1 MRTKGSKEKKGVKKT
16 VGKRVAKQIKVSA
29 RAKKI
34 STKKKKTEKEK
45 VKIEKKKTTRK
56 TAKKETKEV
65 KVKVKVKKKKAV
77 GKVIKE
83 ETKKVKVRKEE
94 KAKKKKVAIKTKKKV
109 IPTIEKKVAIKKTL
123 QKSSKMT
130 SDKEVA
136 QPKKAVPK
144 RPKRVLRPEK
154 EERYP
159 PLPIEIL
166 PEEYGEDSIALMTVD
181 PRKLFIYWE
190 VREDTFKKYPGDLTI
205 RVYDVTGIDFNGTNA
220 KSYFDIAV
228 NNRIGSWYIDVNPEK
243 AFIADVGI
251 IDPAGVFITVA
262 RSNKVTTPREEVAE
276 KGVLPPKLYE
286 TGLPKGPPIGYNK

>member
-16 VGKRVAKQIKVSA
+16 AGKGVAKQTKVSA
-29 RAKKI
+29 RVKKI
-34 STKKKKTEKEK
+34 SIKKKRTEKGK

-65 KVKVKVKKKKAV
+65 KVKKKKAI
-77 GKVIKE
+77 GKVVKK

-109 IPTIEKKVAIKKTL
+109 TPTIGKRVSIKKTP
-123 QKSSKMT
+123 QKPSKMIT
-130 SDKEVA
+130 DREVA
-136 QPKKAVPK
+136 LPKKAVPG
-144 RPKRVLRPEK
+144 RPKMVLRPEK

-190 VREDTFKKYPGDLTI
+190 VTEDTFKKYAGNLTI
-205 RVYDVTGIDFNGTNA
+205 RVYDVTGIDFNGTNT
-220 KSYFDIAV
+220 KSYFDITM

-243 AFIADVGI
+243 AFIADIGI
-251 IDPAGVFITVA
+251 IDPAGVFITA
-262 RSNKVTTPREEVAE
+262 IRSNKVATPRAEVAE
-276 KGVLPPKLYE
+276 GGVLPPKLYE
-286 TGLPKGPPIGYNK
+286 TGLPKSPPIGYDK

>member
-16 VGKRVAKQIKVSA
+16 AEKGVAKQTKVSA

-34 STKKKKTEKEK
+34 STKKKKPEKGK

-65 KVKVKVKKKKAV
+65 KAKVKKKKAV
-77 GKVIKE
+77 VEIVKK

-109 IPTIEKKVAIKKTL
+109 IPSIEKKVAIKKTP
-123 QKSSKMT
+123 QKPSEMIT
-130 SDKEVA
+130 AKEVA
-136 QPKKAVPK
+136 LPKRAVPK

-190 VREDTFKKYPGDLTI
+190 VREDTFKKYAGILTI
-205 RVYDVTGIDFNGTNA
+205 RAYDVTGINFNGTNA
-220 KSYFDIAV
+220 RNYFDIAV

-243 AFIADVGI
+243 AFIADVAI
-251 IDPAGVFITVA
+251 IDPSGVFITVA
-262 RSNKVTTPREEVAE
+262 RSNKVITPRAEVAE
-276 KGVLPPKLYE
+276 EGVLPPKLYE
-286 TGLPKGPPIGYNK
+286 TGLPEGPPIGYDK

>member
-16 VGKRVAKQIKVSA
+16 AGKGVAKQTKVSA

-34 STKKKKTEKEK
+34 STKKKQTEKGK
-45 VKIEKKKTTRK
+45 VKIEKKKTMRK
-56 TAKKETKEV
+56 TAKKETK
-65 KVKVKVKKKKAV
+65 KVKVKKEKAV
-77 GKVIKE
+77 GKVVKK

-109 IPTIEKKVAIKKTL
+109 TPTIEKKVAIKKTP
-123 QKSSKMT
+123 QKPSKMIT
-130 SDKEVA
+130 DREVA
-136 QPKKAVPK
+136 LPKRAVPK

-190 VREDTFKKYPGDLTI
+190 VREDTFKKYAGILTI

-220 KSYFDIAV
+220 RSYFDIAV

-262 RSNKVTTPREEVAE
+262 RSNKVITPRAEVAE
-276 KGVLPPKLYE
+276 EGVLPPKLYE
-286 TGLPKGPPIGYNK
+286 TGLPKGPPIGYDK